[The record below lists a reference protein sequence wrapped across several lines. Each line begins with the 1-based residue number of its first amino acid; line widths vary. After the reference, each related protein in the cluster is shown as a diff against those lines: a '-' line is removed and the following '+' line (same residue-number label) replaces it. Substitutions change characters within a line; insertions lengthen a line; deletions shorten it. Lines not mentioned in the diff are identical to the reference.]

1 MIRADHSHSNG
12 TSVFSPCRPS
22 MQATPHPVDRSIAC
36 TPVSRITD
44 CDPESRSNARAAVS
58 ATEESSSTDGT
69 FLRMPD
75 ASEENVNVS

>member
-1 MIRADHSHSNG
+1 
-12 TSVFSPCRPS
+12 

-36 TPVSRITD
+36 TPASRITD
-44 CDPESRSNARAAVS
+44 RDPESRSNARAAVS

-75 ASEENVNVS
+75 ASEENVNVSLNPSFIIIFSFLSVKMTVC

>member
-12 TSVFSPCRPS
+12 TSVSSPCRPS
-22 MQATPHPVDRSIAC
+22 MQATPHPVDRSTAC
-36 TPVSRITD
+36 APVSRVTD
-44 CDPESRSNARAAVS
+44 RDPESRSNARAAVS
-58 ATEESSSTDGT
+58 ATEESSSTDGI